1 MLFVHCAL
9 SALFLSHLLPF
20 VFFIDD
26 LRRKRLRACACVCV
40 RMLGWLRY
48 EVENFVNEDL
58 LDKGYEVLRVCVCA
72 GVCVCVRACAGV
84 VRFSGLPFL

>member
-1 MLFVHCAL
+1 MVVCVA
-9 SALFLSHLLPF
+9 SACER
-20 VFFIDD
+20 V
-26 LRRKRLRACACVCV
+26 RVCV

-58 LDKGYEVLRVCVCA
+58 LDKGYEVLRVCVC
-72 GVCVCVRACAGV
+72 GCVCVRACAGV